1 MDQTSRLGP
10 HNPATVDPLSV
21 HSPVVLPARLA
32 TGPNLLLLALILC
45 VWATTAIVV
54 ATMYHDV
61 RAETERRISS
71 QAHVAALHVAQV
83 IHAIATSLESID
95 ASAISDER
103 PSAGA
108 RGRLHAQL
116 VRLKKA
122 SDAIQ
127 ILGVIDAR
135 GRVRALDSDPDPPP
149 IDLSDRP
156 YFAAH
161 RDSPDPALRFDAPIV
176 SRPGLE
182 VSIPFTR
189 RIETADGRFAG
200 MVAARIDPQYFEAF
214 LKLTDASLAS
224 IATRDGLLL
233 ARYPEVDLID
243 AQRLPRADGAPS
255 RPPAYLRSP
264 IDGRSY
270 LMKVIEV
277 PKSDLLIR
285 IGVDAEEVA
294 AEWRSRATVPAT
306 RAVVATLLLIG
317 FGVLIRRRENAML
330 VARVADA
337 QILAAANAAKAAAE
351 DVSRN
356 KSAFLAQ
363 MSHEIR
369 TPLNAILGFSEMI
382 SGDELKRGVADKYRD
397 YANDINFSAQH
408 LLAVINQLLDMAKVE
423 AGKWELD
430 ETTFTAADLVEATVR
445 LVASRAAAANVAID
459 ASDVDASITLKG
471 DERTLRQVL
480 LNLAVNAVKHAG
492 EDRRITLHATRASD
506 GGAILSVADNGA
518 GMAPEDAARVLNP
531 FETVGDDRAR
541 KRESTGLGLPLARLF
556 AKLHGGRLT
565 LESALG
571 KGTTARLVMPD
582 ARVVA

>member
-10 HNPATVDPLSV
+10 HNPATLDPLSV

-61 RAETERRISS
+61 RVETERRISS

-156 YFAAH
+156 YFATH

-200 MVAARIDPQYFEAF
+200 MVAARIDPQYFETF

-351 DVSRN
+351 NVSRN

-445 LVASRAAAANVAID
+445 LVASRAAVANVAID

-556 AKLHGGRLT
+556 AELHGGRLT